1 MIRLQVTLEDDEA
14 RYIPAPCRGTVS
26 GAQAVWQTNAV
37 EPNDT
42 IIVSRDSTAVNTIT
56 AVDTAGLQC
65 EAGVPNATVAS
76 RDLIFDPDSSTKAN
90 TVIKVTP
97 NGGAGDALVTI
108 EFNDYAYVQQ
118 DASEA

>member
-1 MIRLQVTLEDDEA
+1 MIRLQVALESDEA
-14 RYIPAPCRGTVS
+14 RYVPVPCRGTVS

-42 IIVSRDSTAVNTIT
+42 IILSRHTTAVNTIT

-65 EAGVPNATVAS
+65 ETGVPNATIAS
-76 RDLIFDPDSSTKAN
+76 RDLIFDPDSATKAN

-97 NGGAGDALVTI
+97 NGAAGDALVTI
-108 EFNDYAYVQQ
+108 EFNDYAYVEQE
-118 DASEA
+118 ASEA